1 MRTAHFRTEEIYM
14 SVKSVYKVV
23 GAVSAAAVLVL
34 AGCGS
39 DGKADSN
46 GNPLDRPAKGDVT
59 ASGGAAR
66 LGGDQTDAIREAINA
81 SGARNIILLIGDGM
95 GDSEITIARN
105 YEKGAGGFFAGID
118 ALPLTGTYTTYALH
132 KDGKPDYV
140 TDSAASA
147 TGWSTGTKTYNG
159 ALGVNI
165 KGEAQKTILELAKD
179 QGFATGDI
187 TTSEIQDATP
197 AALFAHISE
206 RDCYGPEEMAED
218 CAGETL
224 EKGGK
229 GSVTEQMLATRPDI
243 TMGGGAE
250 TFAQTATGGEY
261 VGKTLEMQA
270 KERGYQIVRTAGELA
285 GVSQAD
291 QDAPLLGLFADGNMP
306 VTLSGPSAVR
316 QGYLQPA
323 AKCTENPEHGSDVPQ
338 LAEMTAKA
346 IELLKARTEGA
357 QNPAKG
363 FFLQVESASID
374 KRDHAADPCG
384 QIGETVVFDE
394 AVKAA
399 LDFAKQDGNTL
410 VITTAD
416 HGHTSQIVEPIS
428 EEDLAGMAEDAKQ
441 PIERVRDTMY
451 PGLTRKLT
459 TADDAEMTVSYGT
472 SADVNVEDETHTGT
486 QVRIAAYGP
495 RAANVVGLTDQ
506 TDLFFTMTD
515 ALGITR

>member
-1 MRTAHFRTEEIYM
+1 MPVTST
-14 SVKSVYKVV
+14 YKAVAVV
-23 GAVSAAAVLVL
+23 GAAAVLVL

-39 DGKADSN
+39 DDKAGSN
-46 GNPLDRPAKGDVT
+46 GNPLDRPAKGEIS
-59 ASGGAAR
+59 AKGGAAR
-66 LGGDQTDAIREAINA
+66 PGGDQTDAIRGVING
-81 SGARNIILLIGDGM
+81 SGAKNIILLIGDGM

-105 YEKGAGGFFAGID
+105 YEKGARGFFAGID
-118 ALPLTGTYTTYALH
+118 ALPLTGSYTTYALH

-159 ALGVNI
+159 ALGINI
-165 KGEAQKTILELAKD
+165 KGEAQKTILKLAKD

-197 AALFAHISE
+197 AALFSHISE
-206 RDCYGPEEMAED
+206 RDCYGPKEMADD
-218 CAGETL
+218 CADETL

-229 GSVTEQMLATRPDI
+229 GSVTEQLLATRPDV

-250 TFAQTATGGEY
+250 SFAQTATGGEY
-261 VGKTLEMQA
+261 AGKTLEVQA
-270 KERGYQIVRTAGELA
+270 KERGYQIVRTADELA
-285 GVSQAD
+285 KASKAD

-306 VTLSGPSAVR
+306 VTWTGPPAVR

-323 AKCTENPEHGSDVPQ
+323 AKCTDNPEHGSAVPK
-338 LAEMTAKA
+338 LADMTTKA
-346 IELLKARTEGA
+346 IDLLKARTEGS

-410 VITTAD
+410 VIATAD
-416 HGHTSQIVEPIS
+416 HGHTSQIVEPVS
-428 EEDLAGMAEDAKQ
+428 EEDLKGIAEDAKL
-441 PIERVRDTMY
+441 PIERVRDIMY

-472 SADVNVEDETHTGT
+472 SADVNVEDQTHTGT
-486 QVRIAAYGP
+486 QVRIAAFGP
-495 RAANVVGLTDQ
+495 RAANIVGLTDQ

-515 ALGITR
+515 ALGIKR